1 VNSKHNFLRI
11 AILDMYCHVYNQGM
25 HCIHQII
32 GRTEKKFNLSI
43 SIEVFEVR
51 TSNRLP
57 GLDFDIYI
65 STGGPGS
72 PLESNEP
79 WELNY
84 RSWLNELLQYNS
96 TSKPSDKKFAFFICH
111 SFQLACRMLNFGK
124 ISQRAQKSEGIFEIE
139 RTLTGKKDTVFH
151 SLQDNFWVVDSRE
164 YQVTNPNHDS
174 IESMGGNILAWE
186 KISDQEVAHRA
197 VMAMRFNTEMMG
209 TQFHPEADAEGLLK
223 YIQNK
228 IENEKDTSNWKI
240 ASAKAG
246 QHLESIERTYQTIL
260 PEFLK
265 QAIEQKSVG
274 YD

>member
-1 VNSKHNFLRI
+1 
-11 AILDMYCHVYNQGM
+11 
-25 HCIHQII
+25 
-32 GRTEKKFNLSI
+32 
-43 SIEVFEVR
+43 
-51 TSNRLP
+51 
-57 GLDFDIYI
+57 
-65 STGGPGS
+65 
-72 PLESNEP
+72 
-79 WELNY
+79 
-84 RSWLNELLQYNS
+84 
-96 TSKPSDKKFAFFICH
+96 
-111 SFQLACRMLNFGK
+111 
-124 ISQRAQKSEGIFEIE
+124 
-139 RTLTGKKDTVFH
+139 
-151 SLQDNFWVVDSRE
+151 
-164 YQVTNPNHDS
+164 
-174 IESMGGNILAWE
+174 MGGNILAWE